1 MQLVIDPDNLDFILP
16 LLQPL
21 QVEDL
26 ERHRDVKLALWR
38 ESRLKGGDVLPPST
52 SPFSDFSNE
61 VGGGEFNKK
70 WLKHFREQLRASE
83 ILSPAGG

>member
-1 MQLVIDPDNLDFILP
+1 M
-16 LLQPL
+16 
-21 QVEDL
+21 
-26 ERHRDVKLALWR
+26 
-38 ESRLKGGDVLPPST
+38 LPPST